1 MYLKRLFSPIKFGN
15 KYNVS
20 ERLRMGKGMKR
31 MKLRRYWLY
40 LVLFLFIAS
49 GVGLTQA
56 QGDATIRIT
65 QVDTSAFPEMRVN
78 VLAAA
83 GDGSPLADLSSIQLS
98 ENGTIITD
106 IQTSSAAVGIEVAF
120 VIDANSTINQ
130 RDTGANQSRR
140 EQVRDSIVAFAQQNM
155 SSSQLDRVHIVVPN
169 AASDSPEFLTE
180 TSGAIFAN
188 EVINKINFYVPN
200 APKATPLNDMLTAA
214 IEKLSTSEGS
224 RYQAIVLYTDGG
236 LLNNQLDFDAL
247 IAQAQQ
253 NHIVFY
259 AFILGSRADTNEINN
274 VNALTE
280 PTGGAYLHMPL
291 PADAAPLFQSLAA
304 FGQQTVVIYR
314 SALSS
319 SGEHPIVVNVAGQ
332 TSESFVN
339 VTVESPT
346 VQILL
351 DNSQPIIRVA
361 SATDT
366 PLADM
371 EPLSQLI
378 VAQVSWPDSHARSLA
393 AATLLINGTEQAV
406 IESPTVDANNLLEF
420 TWDISQLDAGEYEL
434 VIQIQD
440 ELNLISQS
448 EPLAFR
454 VEIERPTL
462 ETAPTDTTTDTTT
475 NSEVATV
482 DEATQEG
489 EETTS
494 VLSENVGLIGIIIGI
509 LAIGFAL
516 FLVILAFI
524 FLRRRNATPPPVPAP
539 ASMTP
544 MSMSPDAMSADAT
557 QILMPAFA
565 AAQTP
570 TVTLEA
576 LEYANE
582 HTQPI
587 ALSGNDI
594 TIGRDPAHAK
604 IILQDK
610 SVSRLH
616 ARIRLDRGNY
626 VLVDEGSASGTYVNF
641 ERVGFTPQVLRNNDE
656 IHIGRVRLRFK
667 LAESKAAMDDRTQV
681 FDAPRG
687 GRVAPP
693 PQSDDNMNTEY
704 FQQQPNAGAAPR
716 QSPSAPSGS
725 KPPGADPDDV
735 STQPFM
741 PHQPKR

>member
-1 MYLKRLFSPIKFGN
+1 
-15 KYNVS
+15 
-20 ERLRMGKGMKR
+20 
-31 MKLRRYWLY
+31 MKLRRHWLY
-40 LVLFLFIAS
+40 LLLFLLIVS
-49 GVGLTQA
+49 GTGLTQA
-56 QGDATIRIT
+56 QAEATVRIT
-65 QVDTSAFPEMRVN
+65 QVDASAFPEIKVN

-83 GDGSPLADLSSIQLS
+83 GDGTPLADLSSLQIS
-98 ENGTIITD
+98 EDGAVITD
-106 IQTSSAAVGIEVAF
+106 IQTSPAAVGIEVAF

-130 RDTGANQSRR
+130 RDTGASQSRR

-155 SSSQLDRVHIVVPN
+155 SSSQLDRVHIIVPN

-180 TSGAIFAN
+180 ASGAIFAN

-200 APKATPLNDMLTAA
+200 APKATPLNDMLIATL
-214 IEKLSTSEGS
+214 EKLSTSEGS

-236 LLNNQLDFDAL
+236 LLDDQLDFEAL
-247 IAQAQQ
+247 VAQAQQ

-291 PADAAPLFQSLAA
+291 PADSAPLYQSLAA
-304 FGQQTVVIYR
+304 FGQQTQIVYR
-314 SALSS
+314 SGLSS
-319 SGEHPIVVNVAGQ
+319 SGEHAIVVNVAGQ
-332 TSESFVN
+332 TAESSVN
-339 VTVESPT
+339 LTVEPPT

-361 SATDT
+361 SSADT
-366 PLADM
+366 PLAEM
-371 EPLSQLI
+371 EPVSQLI
-378 VAQVSWPDSHARSLA
+378 VAQVNWPDDHARSLA

-406 IESPTVDANNLLEF
+406 IESPTVDGNNLLEF

-434 VIQIQD
+434 IIQVQD
-440 ELNLISQS
+440 ELSLSSQS

-454 VEIERPTL
+454 VEIERPAA
-462 ETAPTDTTTDTTT
+462 ETVPTEPTADTAT
-475 NSEVATV
+475 NSETATS
-482 DEATQEG
+482 DETTDEG
-489 EETTS
+489 EDTAS
-494 VLSENVGLIGIIIGI
+494 VLSENAGLIGIIVGV

-516 FLVILAFI
+516 FLIVLAFI
-524 FLRRRNATPPPVPAP
+524 FLRRRNASPPPVPAP

-544 MSMSPDAMSADAT
+544 MAMPSDAMSADAT

-565 AAQTP
+565 AAQAP
-570 TVTLEA
+570 AVTLEA

-587 ALSGNDI
+587 AISGNDV
-594 TIGRDPAHAK
+594 TIGRDPSHAK
-604 IILQDK
+604 VILQDK

-704 FQQQPNAGAAPR
+704 FQQQPNVGAAPR
-716 QSPSAPSGS
+716 QSPPTPSAPSGP
-725 KPPGADPDDV
+725 KPSGADPDDV